1 MYGNAFAPGAAF
13 DEFIAHCREAT
24 SIEEVQ
30 EAAAGAMMV
39 VIDDEFVVLPLAG
52 TRQVYGVSGEVQGF
66 ADPHPSR
73 LNQRWTAV
81 SVTG

>member
-1 MYGNAFAPGAAF
+1 MK
-13 DEFIAHCREAT
+13 
-24 SIEEVQ
+24 
-30 EAAAGAMMV
+30 V

-81 SVTG
+81 SVAG